1 MKNRETFRQK
11 IELLILFL
19 VALAL
24 RLFLA
29 LTARGLATDGC
40 SYLWLAEDI
49 AKGDF
54 QSGINALLPPLFPIL
69 SAGASF
75 IFGNLELSAR
85 LVSSLVG
92 SLTIFP
98 LFFLVKDIFNKKVAV
113 VTVIFFIIHPY
124 LMRASAEVLTEAT
137 YFFLITSLAWTL
149 WRALKSKRAVWFLL
163 VGLLAFLTFLARP
176 EGIAI
181 IMLILGWIWLPNLSK
196 IKNEFRWK
204 LSASFFCV
212 IIYILI
218 LFPFYLHFRKETG
231 SWKPTVRHVTFLD
244 DKGADESWS
253 EMIVRIIKWR
263 ISPNVPDLFYAVP
276 KAYYPVFLIPLYF
289 GLIKRKNFKGLRA
302 GEGYILSFIVF
313 RILII
318 ITFAGVTDR
327 YFYAFIPIALCWAGV
342 GFWEINDRL
351 LLKFKTN
358 VYRIGGEKISL
369 ISIMILLAIG
379 ALCLPKGLKPIRPHR
394 EIQKTVGYWLK
405 ENAGRKELT
414 IAANKPQEAFY
425 AGAKFYNLEKSHYEE
440 IISQLKKA
448 NADFLIVDKDID
460 DICPEF
466 KDKLKESD
474 LEVFSTAFESSDRKI
489 IIYKVIK

>member
-1 MKNRETFRQK
+1 VRLFGKKN
-11 IELLILFL
+11 ELIILFL
-19 VALAL
+19 AAFAL
-24 RLFLA
+24 RSFLV
-29 LTARGLATDGC
+29 LTARGIATDGC

-54 QSGINALLPPLFPIL
+54 QSGINAFLPPLFPIL

-75 IFGNLELSAR
+75 IFRNLELSAR
-85 LVSSLVG
+85 LVSCLAG

-124 LMRASAEVLTEAT
+124 LLRASAEVLTEAT
-137 YFFLITSLAWTL
+137 YFFLTTSLAWIL
-149 WRALKSKRAVWFLL
+149 WWAIKSRRAVWFLL

-181 IMLILGWIWLPNLSK
+181 IILVLGWIWFPNFTK

-204 LSASFFCV
+204 LAASFFCV

-218 LFPFYLHFRKETG
+218 LFPFYLHFQKETG
-231 SWKPTVRHVTFLD
+231 SWKPTLRHVTFLD
-244 DKGADESWS
+244 DKGVDESWS
-253 EMIVRIIKWR
+253 DMIVRIIKWK

-276 KAYYPVFLIPLYF
+276 KAYYPAFLVLLLF
-289 GLIKRKNFKGLRA
+289 GLINRKSFKGFRA
-302 GEGYILSFIVF
+302 GEGYILSFIMF
-313 RILII
+313 RIFII

-327 YFYAFIPIALCWAGV
+327 YFYAFIPMALCWAGV

-351 LLKFKTN
+351 LLKSKTS

-369 ISIMILLAIG
+369 ISIIIMLVIG
-379 ALCLPKGLKPIRPHR
+379 ALCLPKGLKPIRAHR
-394 EIQKTVGYWLK
+394 AIQKTVGHWLREHAGK
-405 ENAGRKELT
+405 EEFT

-425 AGAKFYNLEKSHYEE
+425 AGAKFYSLNKGKYEE
-440 IISQLKKA
+440 IINQLKEA
-448 NADFLIVDKDID
+448 GVDFLIVDKDID
-460 DICPEF
+460 YFCPEF
-466 KDKLKESD
+466 NDKLKESD
-474 LEVFSTAFESSDRKI
+474 LEVFSTGFENSDRRI